1 MTGYDKEWL
10 VMIYLSA
17 DNDLSEESV
26 WALTEI
32 LRAGRSAKVAV
43 VVQIDTRVGRIRRY
57 DVDRLLADFPESKS
71 VDRID
76 RELLSRGDE
85 LCTDKMASLS
95 TLKEFIVD
103 CKKSYNARH
112 SILILSGH
120 SGGPTG
126 NGFLIDLFPQHGL
139 SLRKVRKAIKE
150 AGSVDIVGMDS
161 CGMGMA
167 EVGVQLRDCTDFL
180 VASEGFE
187 LNTGWPYFSIL
198 EALRKT
204 PEIDPRT
211 LAAGI
216 VDIHTGYYA
225 NYEMAGVSTDMAAC
239 DLKKTPELVEAIKR
253 LALELT
259 SSLLFRHQFSHRNDS
274 LRDKRIFVEDLPL
287 EARAIADAIVLAHWR
302 AQSYRFERHVDLFD
316 FCQLLHDG
324 CNNAGVR
331 DACSNVNS
339 IIKGQRSG
347 EGYVIRS
354 CHSGGAFQHSNGVAV
369 FFPWA
374 SIDEDYDKLRF
385 SKKTGWELFLR
396 AYIRTTRRRAR
407 EDGRQVEL
415 AVQQG
420 DPSAIRDFPELGT
433 KDFPELGTKDFP
445 ELGTKDFP
453 ELSTKDFPELGTKD
467 FPELSTKDFPELGTK
482 DFPELST
489 KDFPELSTKGKLL
502 IPVMKNAPDIF
513 FKDKC

>member
-17 DNDLSEESV
+17 DNDLSEESI

-32 LRAGRSAKVAV
+32 FRAGRSAKVAV

-85 LCTDKMASLS
+85 LCTDNMASLS
-95 TLKEFIVD
+95 TLREFIGD

-198 EALRKT
+198 EALQKT
-204 PEIDPRT
+204 PEVDPRT

-216 VDIHTGYYA
+216 VDTHTGYYA

-259 SSLLFRHQFSHRNDS
+259 RNLLFRRQFSHRNDS

-302 AQSYRFERHVDLFD
+302 AQSYRFERHTDLFD
-316 FCQLLHDG
+316 LAKAMWLD
-324 CNNAGVR
+324 R
-331 DACSNVNS
+331 
-339 IIKGQRSG
+339 
-347 EGYVIRS
+347 VIAAA
-354 CHSGGAFQHSNGVAV
+354 HSSTQMEFLCFSRGRRLMKAT
-369 FFPWA
+369 A
-374 SIDEDYDKLRF
+374 SL
-385 SKKTGWELFLR
+385 
-396 AYIRTTRRRAR
+396 
-407 EDGRQVEL
+407 
-415 AVQQG
+415 
-420 DPSAIRDFPELGT
+420 DFPEKQVGNSFLGLISEPLEGVLVKMADRLSSRSHKAT
-433 KDFPELGTKDFP
+433 HLQSVISRNSAPKTFRNSAQKIFLNWVQRTFPSLAPKIFLNWAQRIFLNLAQRTFRNWARKTSPNSAQKIF
-445 ELGTKDFP
+445 
-453 ELSTKDFPELGTKD
+453 LSWARKESYWFRL
-467 FPELSTKDFPELGTK
+467 
-482 DFPELST
+482 
-489 KDFPELSTKGKLL
+489 
-502 IPVMKNAPDIF
+502 
-513 FKDKC
+513 